1 MRVLPMAALAAFVA
15 AGAMPASAQQL
26 KDIGR
31 AIESQVLGARPDRDR
46 DAYERGRE
54 DQARHEQL
62 RREEWRHDREARGWD
77 ERRHRDR
84 DWER

>member
-1 MRVLPMAALAAFVA
+1 MRVLPIAALAAFFA

-31 AIESQVLGARPDRDR
+31 AIQDQVLGARPDRDR
-46 DAYERGRE
+46 EAYERGRE
-54 DQARHEQL
+54 DQARHQEW
-62 RREEWRHDREARGWD
+62 RREEYRRDREARGWD

-84 DWER
+84 DWDR